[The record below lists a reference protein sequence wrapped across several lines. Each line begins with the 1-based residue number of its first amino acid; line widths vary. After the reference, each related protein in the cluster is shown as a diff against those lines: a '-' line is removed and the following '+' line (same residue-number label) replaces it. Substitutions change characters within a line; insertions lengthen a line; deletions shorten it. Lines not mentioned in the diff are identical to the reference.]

1 MDEAIDEGDGAGSV
15 REDLSPVVEGLVG
28 AEQDGLGGV
37 VATGDDLE
45 EEVGVAAA
53 VGEVADLVDAEEL
66 GLGVAAEASSQG
78 GGGVLGSEVGEH
90 VAGAGEANG
99 VA

>member
-1 MDEAIDEGDGAGSV
+1 LELTLLGFLEAVAVAVDFENLGAMDEAVDEGDGAGGM
-15 REDLSPVVEGLVG
+15 REDLGPVVEGLVG

-66 GLGVAAEASSQG
+66 GLGI
-78 GGGVLGSEVGEH
+78 
-90 VAGAGEANG
+90 
-99 VA
+99 